1 MRVLNIINSM
11 DPATG
16 GPCQGIRN
24 MIPELNKYGIVSEV
38 LCLDAANAPFL
49 TNEHFTVHALGSSRG
64 FWKYHPSLYSWLIS
78 NLVHYDVILV
88 RGLWLY
94 HSFALTMAIQS
105 LKRKKAESLPK
116 VYVVPHGML
125 DPWFQRAEGRK
136 WKALRNLVYWHLI
149 EKKVVNSA
157 DGLLFTC
164 ASELLLAR
172 QTFSGYKPKSELNI
186 GYGIQEPPAYD
197 ERMLQLL
204 HEKVP
209 APYTNRYLLF
219 LGRLHEKKGI
229 DLLLEAYRQLLRD
242 SVDLPV
248 LVIAGPGLNTPYGD
262 KIRSVVDE
270 DSNLRERVIF
280 TGMLTGVLKWS
291 AIYHAGA
298 FVLPSHQEN
307 FGIAVVEALAC
318 GKPVLITNQINIYT
332 EIEKGEAGLVAPDTL
347 AGVITMLRAWMQL
360 PEVEKKQLSQKA
372 KDLYRK
378 EFTVESAAQKMIQ
391 MLRLKHL

>member
-1 MRVLNIINSM
+1 M
-11 DPATG
+11 DPVTG

-24 MIPELNKYGIVSEV
+24 MVPELNKYGIESEV
-38 LCLDAANAPFL
+38 VCLDPCNAPFL
-49 TNEHFTVHALGSSRG
+49 KDDLFTVHALGSSRG
-64 FWKYHPSLYSWLIS
+64 YWKYHPTLYSWLIS
-78 NLVHYDVILV
+78 NMLHYDVILV
-88 RGLWLY
+88 RGLWLF
-94 HSFALTMAIQS
+94 HSFAVTKALLH
-105 LKRKKAESLPK
+105 LKRRKVKQLPR

-125 DPWFQRAEGRK
+125 DPWFQRAQGRK
-136 WKALRNLVYWHLI
+136 WKSLRNIVYWHLI
-149 EKKVVNSA
+149 EKRVVENA

-172 QTFSGYKPKSELNI
+172 NTFSGYKPKVELNI
-186 GYGIQEPPAYD
+186 GYGIQEPPAHE

-209 APYTNRYLLF
+209 ESITNRYLLF

-229 DLLLEAYRQLLRD
+229 DVLLEAYRQLLRD
-242 SVDLPV
+242 GVDLPV
-248 LVIAGPGLNTPYGD
+248 LVIAGPGLNTLYGD

-270 DSNLRERVIF
+270 DSNLREKVIF

-291 AIYHAGA
+291 AIYHAAA

-318 GKPVLITNQINIYT
+318 GKPVLITNQINIYSD
-332 EIEKGEAGLVAPDTL
+332 IQKAKAGFVVPDTL
-347 AGVITMLRAWMQL
+347 TGVVTMLRTWIQL
-360 PEVEKKQLSQKA
+360 PEVEKMQLSQNA

-391 MLRLKHL
+391 MLRLKHH

>member
-1 MRVLNIINSM
+1 M

-24 MIPELNKYGIVSEV
+24 MVPELNKYGIESEV
-38 LCLDAANAPFL
+38 VCLDPCNAPFL
-49 TNEHFTVHALGSSRG
+49 KDDLFTVHALGASRG
-64 FWKYHPSLYSWLIS
+64 YWKYHPTLYSWLIS
-78 NLVHYDVILV
+78 NMLHYDVILV
-88 RGLWLY
+88 RGLWLF
-94 HSFALTMAIQS
+94 HSFAVTKALLH
-105 LKRKKAESLPK
+105 LKRRKVKQLPR

-125 DPWFQRAEGRK
+125 DPWFQRAQGRK
-136 WKALRNLVYWHLI
+136 WKSLRNIVYWHLI
-149 EKKVVNSA
+149 EKGVVKNA

-172 QTFSGYKPKSELNI
+172 NTFSGYKPKVELNI
-186 GYGIQEPPAYD
+186 GYGIQEPPAHE

-209 APYTNRYLLF
+209 ESITNRYLLF

-229 DLLLEAYRQLLRD
+229 DVLLEAYRQLLRD
-242 SVDLPV
+242 GVDLPV
-248 LVIAGPGLNTPYGD
+248 LVIAGPGLNTLYGD

-270 DSNLRERVIF
+270 DSNLREKVIF

-291 AIYHAGA
+291 AIYHAAA

-318 GKPVLITNQINIYT
+318 GKPVLITNQINIYS
-332 EIEKGEAGLVAPDTL
+332 EIQKGEAGLVVPDTL
-347 AGVITMLRAWMQL
+347 TGVVTMLRTWIQL
-360 PEVEKKQLSQKA
+360 PEVEKMQLSQNA

>member
-1 MRVLNIINSM
+1 M
-11 DPATG
+11 DPVTG

-24 MIPELNKYGIVSEV
+24 MVPELNKYGIESEV
-38 LCLDAANAPFL
+38 VCLDPCNAPFL
-49 TNEHFTVHALGSSRG
+49 KDDLFTVHALGSSRG
-64 FWKYHPSLYSWLIS
+64 YWKYHPTLYSWLIS
-78 NLVHYDVILV
+78 NMLHYDVILV
-88 RGLWLY
+88 RGLWLF
-94 HSFALTMAIQS
+94 HSFAVTQALLH
-105 LKRKKAESLPK
+105 LKRRKVKQLPR

-125 DPWFQRAEGRK
+125 DPWFQRAQGRK
-136 WKALRNLVYWHLI
+136 WKSLRNIVYWHLI
-149 EKKVVNSA
+149 EKRVVENA

-172 QTFSGYKPKSELNI
+172 NTFSGYKPKVELNI
-186 GYGIQEPPAYD
+186 GYGIQEPPAHE

-209 APYTNRYLLF
+209 ESITNRYLLF

-229 DLLLEAYRQLLRD
+229 DVLLEAYRQLLRD
-242 SVDLPV
+242 GVDLPV
-248 LVIAGPGLNTPYGD
+248 LVIAGPGLNTLYGD

-270 DSNLRERVIF
+270 DSNLREKVIF

-291 AIYHAGA
+291 AIYHAAA

-318 GKPVLITNQINIYT
+318 GKPVLITNQINIYSD
-332 EIEKGEAGLVAPDTL
+332 IQKAKAGFVVPDTL
-347 AGVITMLRAWMQL
+347 TGVVTMLRTWIQL
-360 PEVEKKQLSQKA
+360 PEVEKMQLSQNA

-378 EFTVESAAQKMIQ
+378 EFTVESAALKMIQ